1 MSADTIVIIE
11 DDAAIRSVLRVLLRG
26 AGYTLI
32 KEAERG
38 DDGLKLVRELRPSLV
53 LLDLMLPGLD
63 GFTVCRRIRE
73 TKEIASTPVIML
85 TARSEEGDVVRGL
98 ECGADDYVTK
108 PFSRQVLLARI
119 RAVLRRPESV
129 KESDPDFDGLV
140 LNSDSR
146 SVTLNGKT
154 LSLTG
159 SEYRVLSL
167 LLSRPERVY
176 TRAQIIDLTQNAG
189 KDVTDRA
196 VDVQVV
202 GLRRKLGAWAD
213 HIETVRGAGYRF
225 RPLFLL
231 LQSLIATPSSRS

>member
-1 MSADTIVIIE
+1 MSAETIVIIE
-11 DDAAIRSVLRVLLRG
+11 DDAAIRSVLRVVLRG

-129 KESDPDFDGLV
+129 KDFKPDFDGLV
-140 LNSDSR
+140 LDSDSR
-146 SVTLNGKT
+146 MVTLKGKP

-202 GLRRKLGAWAD
+202 GLRRKLGSWAD

-225 RPLFLL
+225 RP
-231 LQSLIATPSSRS
+231 

>member
-1 MSADTIVIIE
+1 MSAETIVIIE

-129 KESDPDFDGLV
+129 KESNPDFDGLV

-146 SVTLNGKT
+146 SVTLNGKS

-176 TRAQIIDLTQNAG
+176 TRSQIIDLTQNVG

-225 RPLFLL
+225 RP
-231 LQSLIATPSSRS
+231 

>member
-1 MSADTIVIIE
+1 MSADMIVIIE

-119 RAVLRRPESV
+119 RAVLRRPEAV
-129 KESDPDFDGLV
+129 KESNPDFDGLV

-213 HIETVRGAGYRF
+213 HIETIRGAGYRF
-225 RPLFLL
+225 RP
-231 LQSLIATPSSRS
+231 

>member
-53 LLDLMLPGLD
+53 LLDLMLPGID

-73 TKEIASTPVIML
+73 AKEIASTPVIML

-213 HIETVRGAGYRF
+213 HIETIRGAGYRF
-225 RPLFLL
+225 RP
-231 LQSLIATPSSRS
+231 

>member
-32 KEAERG
+32 KEADRG

-85 TARSEEGDVVRGL
+85 TARSEEVDVVRGL

-129 KESDPDFDGLV
+129 KDSDPDFDGLV

-146 SVTLNGKT
+146 SVTLNGKP

-176 TRAQIIDLTQNAG
+176 TRAQIIDLTQNAD

-202 GLRRKLGAWAD
+202 GLRRKLGAWAE

-225 RPLFLL
+225 RP
-231 LQSLIATPSSRS
+231 

>member
-26 AGYTLI
+26 AVYTLI

-213 HIETVRGAGYRF
+213 HIETIRGAGYRF
-225 RPLFLL
+225 RP
-231 LQSLIATPSSRS
+231 